1 MVRWHRDIMRIIRYF
16 FNSKSQ
22 KAYASSGWVGLR
34 EKTIETFKGAFFISV
49 IFGTLSIATS
59 GYLEKVFEIG
69 LLEHFAKITIPLSF
83 MTGLIFS
90 GFASLTRRKYSKIFF
105 VFRHISTS
113 CLIFTISLFSIL
125 SGLCFG
131 LFLPSIFDGWRQVV
145 LWSFIGTIFYGCVI
159 LCHQIILFN
168 YIYYRKSKETFMYC
182 FGGAISLVG
191 LIGLFY
197 SIESATSDMVGKVLL
212 QVS

>member
-1 MVRWHRDIMRIIRYF
+1 MRIIRYI

-22 KAYASSGWVGLR
+22 KDYASSGWSGLI
-34 EKTIETFKGAFFISV
+34 EKTIEPFKGAFFISV
-49 IFGTLSIATS
+49 IFGTFSIVTS
-59 GYLEKVFEIG
+59 GYLEKVFETGI
-69 LLEHFAKITIPLSF
+69 LEHFAKLTIPLSF

-90 GFASLTRRKYSKIFF
+90 GFASLTRRKYSSIFF

-131 LFLPSIFDGWRQVV
+131 LSFPSIFDGWRQVV
-145 LWSFIGTIFYGCVI
+145 KWSFIGTMFYGCVV

-168 YIYYRKSKETFMYC
+168 YIYYRKSKEKYMYF
-182 FGGAISLVG
+182 FGCAMCLIG

-197 SIESATSDMVGKVLL
+197 SIESATSDMVGTVLL
-212 QVS
+212 SSVSADKI